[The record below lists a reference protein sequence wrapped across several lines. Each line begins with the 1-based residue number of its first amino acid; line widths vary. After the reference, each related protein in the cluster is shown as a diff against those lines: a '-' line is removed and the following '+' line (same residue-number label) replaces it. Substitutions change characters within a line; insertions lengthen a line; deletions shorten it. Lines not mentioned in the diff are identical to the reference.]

1 MKSSEWRALETR
13 AEAFQSIERMLSP
26 GRYGRELAIS

>member
-1 MKSSEWRALETR
+1 VWRALETR

-26 GRYGRELAIS
+26 RWYGRELTIS